1 MPDEKPTALLPPPEG
16 QQYVITRE
24 SLADGSLLARIR
36 ADAPAYLHFRSEA
49 ELDAELATTMAE
61 LAPGADLWLFGYGSL
76 IWNPVIHFAE
86 RRAARIT
93 GYHRSYCIWLEL
105 GRGSPEHP
113 GLMLALDEGGECG
126 GVAYRIPAREAPA
139 EMRLV
144 WRREMAGGAYRPA
157 WVTAETAAGPLRALT
172 FIINHDFPRYVGAL
186 DEAEIAERVATA
198 SGMLGSC
205 AAYLFDTIAALE
217 ALGLRDPMLDRIA
230 ALVRARQDQP
240 TASP

>member
-1 MPDEKPTALLPPPEG
+1 MQDPEPPALLPPPEG
-16 QQYVITRE
+16 QQYVITRQ

-36 ADAPAYLHFRSEA
+36 ADAPAYMRFRSEA

-61 LAPGADLWLFGYGSL
+61 LEPGADLWLFGYGSL
-76 IWNPVIHFAE
+76 IWNPVIHFTE

-113 GLMLALDEGGECG
+113 GLMLALDEGGDCG
-126 GVAYRIPAREAPA
+126 GVAYRIPASEAAA

-157 WVTAETAAGPLRALT
+157 WVTADTVEGPVHALT
-172 FIINHDFPRYVGAL
+172 FVMNHDFPRYVGAL
-186 DEAEIAERVATA
+186 GEVEIAERVATA

-205 AAYLFDTIAALE
+205 SAYLFDTIAALE
-217 ALGLRDPMLDRIA
+217 ALGLRDPMLDRID
-230 ALVRARQDQP
+230 ALVRARQEQAA
-240 TASP
+240 ASP